1 MPHAVQGTGLV
12 SSSIENLTI
21 SPRMIWFLVW
31 LQRLLGV
38 QMAAFKMHLICRW
51 AQDEFEIF
59 ERDEDIPD
67 IQPENPS
74 DGS

>member
-1 MPHAVQGTGLV
+1 
-12 SSSIENLTI
+12 
-21 SPRMIWFLVW
+21 MIWFLVW

>member
-1 MPHAVQGTGLV
+1 
-12 SSSIENLTI
+12 
-21 SPRMIWFLVW
+21 
-31 LQRLLGV
+31 
-38 QMAAFKMHLICRW
+38 MAAFKMHLICRW